1 MPDTKFSVAAL
12 REHLRRY
19 LWIYVAGIVVCLLG
33 TSVLWTMTRPR
44 PTNAQTVTI
53 YLLDAYANAEPLDDV
68 AADVLARTQP
78 FDESLQV
85 VEFQPLLYVEDD
97 YNSGMLLMTRLAVG
111 EGDAFLTGQAGMDA
125 LVNSQVLEPLD
136 DYVAAGWPGDFGLE
150 PYYVTYQD
158 EETGNSTTYLAGLRL
173 DSVSFLSERQA
184 FINEGAFLCV
194 ATNGGNV
201 ETTMKALEYMLQDM
215 TEGGHAATEA
225 AEPAA

>member
-1 MPDTKFSVAAL
+1 MPETRFSGRAL

-19 LWIYVAGIVVCLLG
+19 LWIYVTGIIVCLLG

-53 YLLDAYANAEPLDDV
+53 YLMDAYANPEPLEGV

-78 FDESLQV
+78 FDEALQT
-85 VEFQPLLYVEDD
+85 VEFQPLLYIEDD

-111 EGDAFLTGQAGMDA
+111 EGDAFLTGQAGIDA
-125 LVNSQVLEPLD
+125 LVNSQVLLPLD

-150 PYYVTYQD
+150 PYYATYED
-158 EETGNSTTYLAGLRL
+158 EETGVATTFLAGLRL
-173 DSVSFLSERQA
+173 DSVRFLSEQGA

-194 ATNGGNV
+194 ASNGGNV
-201 ETTMKALEYMLQDM
+201 ETTMKALEFMLQDM

-225 AEPAA
+225 TEPAA